1 LVARYHG
8 GTELITA
15 VTIDPRTNGGV
26 PGGGVREGRFRW
38 TQNGARPGVAA
49 GAEGDL
55 PVDIEIRY
63 ALGQDESG
71 IYTYCI
77 FTHRPEY
84 PDAVMTEARFA
95 AKLAGDVRLDDGRP
109 AARQV
114 FPRGVEGR

>member
-26 PGGGVREGRFRW
+26 RAEVSVKGVSGGRKMGHG
-38 TQNGARPGVAA
+38 PGVAA

-71 IYTYCI
+71 I
-77 FTHRPEY
+77 
-84 PDAVMTEARFA
+84 
-95 AKLAGDVRLDDGRP
+95 
-109 AARQV
+109 
-114 FPRGVEGR
+114 